1 MSLGLFSSLQRALQ
15 VFVEKL
21 QVGRN
26 ESIERLTAEV
36 LWVISNLQQ
45 KRVEVW
51 RLAVNHGVVNLLLQL
66 LSGT

>member
-26 ESIERLTAEV
+26 ERIERLTAEV

-66 LSGT
+66 LSAT

>member
-21 QVGRN
+21 QVGSN

>member
-21 QVGRN
+21 QVERN
-26 ESIERLTAEV
+26 ERIERLTAEV